1 MSRKYFDRL
10 LTGTG
15 ETSKEV
21 KSKFGM
27 KIMQGMGWEQGKGLG
42 KSEDGMRDCV
52 QIKRREEGAA
62 LGAEN
67 MTPGATFKW
76 ADAFWDDAYNAAAK
90 NFNDNAIKPGKLV
103 KSDSESD
110 SSDMSDF
117 IIVKS
122 KKRVFVQPEKKEKK
136 SKKIKKDKK
145 EKKSKKQRDDSDWNF
160 N

>member
-21 KSKFGM
+21 KSKFGI

-42 KSEDGMRDCV
+42 KSENGMTDCI

-76 ADAFWDDAYNAAAK
+76 ANAFWDDAYNAAAK
-90 NFNDNAIKPGKLV
+90 NFNANAIKPEGKLV
-103 KSDSESD
+103 RSDSD
-110 SSDMSDF
+110 SSDMSEL

-122 KKRVFVQPEKKEKK
+122 KKRLLVTIEKKT
-136 SKKIKKDKK
+136 KKIKKDK
-145 EKKSKKQRDDSDWNF
+145 EKKRKRD
-160 N
+160 

>member
-1 MSRKYFDRL
+1 M

-21 KSKFGM
+21 KSKFGI
-27 KIMQGMGWEQGKGLG
+27 KIMQSMGWELGKGLG
-42 KSEDGMRDCV
+42 KSENGMTDCV

-67 MTPGATFKW
+67 ITPGATFKW

-90 NFNDNAIKPGKLV
+90 NFNDNAIRPKGKLV
-103 KSDSESD
+103 KSDSDSD
-110 SSDMSDF
+110 SSAMSEF

-122 KKRVFVQPEKKEKK
+122 KKRLLVQPEKK

-145 EKKSKKQRDDSDWNF
+145 EKKSKRRRDDSD
-160 N
+160 